1 VYKLSRLYLLT
12 VPYHSDRVAVEVNMQ
27 DAETR
32 LPVTSGVRD
41 ELRALKIGGQTY
53 DEMLKCLIELAR
65 RHRDELTEIAATQP
79 V

>member
-1 VYKLSRLYLLT
+1 MFRSDKLSM
-12 VPYHSDRVAVEVNMQ
+12 EVNMQ
-27 DAETR
+27 DLETR

-41 ELRALKIGGQTY
+41 ELRALKVGGQTY

-65 RHRDELTEIAATQP
+65 RHRDELTEIATQQQ